1 MKGKGVGAGAFDL
14 FLKATYLL
22 TPSLGPGILLAWR
35 PVPQRPEHSLPFLP
49 GQKRMLCQWTFHHGS
64 QKNMPSQGILH
75 ELSLNV
81 SPATTQRLGVVPA
94 FCEPGVVALHGTEA
108 PRAWGG
114 RMQEATGP
122 EGLLW
127 GKGGCLPDSFWR
139 TGSIRPSYSCVSKW
153 RVVDPVVLHE
163 HPARECDPC
172 LRMTATAT

>member
-1 MKGKGVGAGAFDL
+1 MKGKEVGSGAFVL

-22 TPSLGPGILLAWR
+22 TPALGPGILLAGR
-35 PVPQRPEHSLPFLP
+35 PVPQRPEHSLPFFP

-64 QKNMPSQGILH
+64 QKNMPSQGILR

-94 FCEPGVVALHGTEA
+94 FCELGVVALHGTEA

-122 EGLLW
+122 EALLR
-127 GKGGCLPDSFWR
+127 GKGGCSESPRFLLENWFY
-139 TGSIRPSYSCVSKW
+139 T
-153 RVVDPVVLHE
+153 
-163 HPARECDPC
+163 AR
-172 LRMTATAT
+172 L